1 MWVQNKSA
9 GNASMK
15 KCLRVIAELQRNVDQ
30 TLMGV
35 ESRKHKHKRKKESL
49 EKDIFVSN
57 NGRVKENKANA
68 KKCHRE
74 KAEKNCEGV
83 FFTIGQPSYY
93 TPYSKMATII
103 MFFCFPSNYPLLL
116 RC

>member
-35 ESRKHKHKRKKESL
+35 ESRKDKHKRKKESL

-74 KAEKNCEGV
+74 KAERECSSQLVDHHLIHLIPKW
-83 FFTIGQPSYY
+83 P
-93 TPYSKMATII
+93 
-103 MFFCFPSNYPLLL
+103 PL
-116 RC
+116 